1 WPIGDL
7 SGGEQRKALLARA
20 FAKGREIL
28 LLDEPFASLDP
39 ESREDLARAVLAL
52 RDRGMTV
59 LAVLHEDVLFSQA
72 DRSFL
77 VSAGRLKE
85 LPEVPR
91 RIHDL
96 WGEALRCGA

>member
-1 WPIGDL
+1 
-7 SGGEQRKALLARA
+7 
-20 FAKGREIL
+20 
-28 LLDEPFASLDP
+28 
-39 ESREDLARAVLAL
+39 
-52 RDRGMTV
+52 MTV